1 MSFTWH
7 PKPPSAPLLVP
18 AAGDPAGNRKGGD
31 CDTLLGPS
39 EDPSIYNEIM
49 FLRVQMFDGAITSD
63 IVSTRP
69 VGTGDYGATFVNTR
83 PPPSVTTATSP
94 PRERHPTASSSAG
107 RRNWKP
113 TPRSG
118 LTVGSRLWEST
129 TAHEVLLW

>member
-1 MSFTWH
+1 MSFTWY

-18 AAGDPAGNRKGGD
+18 AADDHADNRKTGD

-39 EDPSIYNEIM
+39 EDPSIDNDMM
-49 FLRVQMFDGAITSD
+49 FLRVPMFDGAITSD
-63 IVSTRP
+63 IVLTRP
-69 VGTGDYGATFVNTR
+69 VGTGDCGATVVNTGR
-83 PPPSVTTATSP
+83 PLSATTATSP
-94 PRERHPTASSSAG
+94 RRERHPTASSSAG

-129 TAHEVLLW
+129 TAHEVRLW